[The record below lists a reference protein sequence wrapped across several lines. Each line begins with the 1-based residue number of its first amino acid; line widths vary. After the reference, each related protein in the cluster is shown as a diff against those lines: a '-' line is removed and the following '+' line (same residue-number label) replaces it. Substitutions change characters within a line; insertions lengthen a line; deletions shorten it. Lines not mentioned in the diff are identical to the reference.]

1 MIFSNL
7 SIFVF
12 TKWKFSAIIS
22 SNIFFSAP
30 CSLSSTSGTPIQQML
45 DLLTLFHGFLMLC
58 SLFYSIIFLPTSDYS
73 ISTHPSSSSLTLLC
87 IVFLNHFL
95 LYLFI
100 QLLYYFLF
108 NTNLRFYSFFS
119 SFLRWKPYHWF

>member
-87 IVFLNHFL
+87 ILFSLTTFCFIYLYSYFIISFSILTLDFILFFLA
-95 LYLFI
+95 
-100 QLLYYFLF
+100 
-108 NTNLRFYSFFS
+108 S
-119 SFLRWKPYHWF
+119 